1 MILSKNFVF
10 LDFREFRVKVG
21 GSRNLLG
28 KLIYGE
34 NRGVVGGAVEGLK
47 MGCGARKTRAE
58 RENFVKVK

>member
-34 NRGVVGGAVEGLK
+34 NRGVVGVL
-47 MGCGARKTRAE
+47 
-58 RENFVKVK
+58 